1 MCLTLSGLLP
11 SRSAANSP
19 HCCSTI
25 WCCNEV
31 PYFPVFGT
39 ISGLIVDCIEN
50 DKSPIHLL
58 YCDRLLK
65 YRGAHLT
72 MLLIAEMLGDE
83 GDVSMDIYGVILTS
97 YPEKYLYQ
105 LTGMET
111 GPPQWQASCAPP
123 ERWYGTDMGRGSW
136 IWFCVEVLI
145 FFRCKYIVTDS
156 VFPIWVADFFQIW
169 M

>member
-1 MCLTLSGLLP
+1 M
-11 SRSAANSP
+11 
-19 HCCSTI
+19 
-25 WCCNEV
+25 
-31 PYFPVFGT
+31 
-39 ISGLIVDCIEN
+39 
-50 DKSPIHLL
+50 L

-111 GPPQWQASCAPP
+111 GPPQ
-123 ERWYGTDMGRGSW
+123 
-136 IWFCVEVLI
+136 
-145 FFRCKYIVTDS
+145 
-156 VFPIWVADFFQIW
+156 
-169 M
+169 